1 MLEQLEIRKARIS
14 QQILELK
21 SKESDQHEEQERCR
35 REYDGVTEEI
45 RKLNEKSGLINQEL
59 AVLQER
65 LTSENQ
71 EIEKEQAEYHREASR
86 LESLRNITERYDGYG
101 NSIRRVMEQKDREK
115 GILGVTADLIK
126 TRKEYETAVETALG
140 GSIQNIVTRDEDT
153 AKRMI
158 EYLKRNK
165 FGRAT
170 FLPLTA
176 LKNKGGFSRPEALRN
191 RG

>member
-101 NSIRRVMEQKDREK
+101 KQHPAGDGTEGPGEGNPGCDSRSDQNPE
-115 GILGVTADLIK
+115 GI
-126 TRKEYETAVETALG
+126 
-140 GSIQNIVTRDEDT
+140 
-153 AKRMI
+153 
-158 EYLKRNK
+158 
-165 FGRAT
+165 
-170 FLPLTA
+170 
-176 LKNKGGFSRPEALRN
+176 
-191 RG
+191 